1 MAWSGLTKKVTPFE
15 YNYQRD
21 PCDCSQHFT
30 LAITGL
36 SEKQGPTHYCP
47 GCRWAFWVVE
57 VKPTA
62 DQISLAKKDDPQITE
77 ANMKYTKL
85 ANKPIPKWGS
95 SSETMM
101 IDQLGKLGSS
111 FLTKAL
117 QNYWADKYCDKY
129 PNSDFAKARNKY
141 KKEQQRKLEG

>member
-1 MAWSGLTKKVTPFE
+1 MAWSGLKKVVKPFE
-15 YNYQRD
+15 YNYLRD
-21 PCDCSQHFT
+21 PCDCSQHFK

-62 DQISLAKKDDPQITE
+62 DQISLAKKDDLKSSE
-77 ANMKYTKL
+77 ATMKYTRL
-85 ANKPIPKWGS
+85 ANKPIPKWNS
-95 SSETMM
+95 SPETMM
-101 IDQLGKLGSS
+101 IDQLGKLGHT

-117 QNYWADKYCDKY
+117 RNYWLDKYCDKY
-129 PNSDFAKARNKY
+129 PNTNIAKARAKY
-141 KKEQQRKLEG
+141 KKEKQRKLNG